1 MAEMTIAQRDAFL
14 MAPRI
19 GTLSMLT
26 ASGAPIA
33 IPIWYD
39 WDGERVRM
47 FTSGGSAK
55 VARIRRD
62 PRACLTV
69 AEPAGVPEAWVSI
82 EGQAWIEEGTGF
94 ALARRLA
101 PRYYPPEQ
109 AERTLVSWG
118 RVAAEWVTIIIEP
131 GRIRSSA
138 PE

>member
-26 ASGAPIA
+26 ASGAPTA
-33 IPIWYD
+33 VPIWYD

-62 PRACLTV
+62 PRVCLTV

-82 EGQAWIEEGTGF
+82 EGDASIEAGTGF
-94 ALARRLA
+94 ALAQRLA
-101 PRYYPPEQ
+101 PRYYTPEH
-109 AERTLVSWG
+109 AERTLASWG
-118 RVAAEWVTIIIEP
+118 RVAADWVTIVIEP
-131 GRIRSSA
+131 RTVRSAA